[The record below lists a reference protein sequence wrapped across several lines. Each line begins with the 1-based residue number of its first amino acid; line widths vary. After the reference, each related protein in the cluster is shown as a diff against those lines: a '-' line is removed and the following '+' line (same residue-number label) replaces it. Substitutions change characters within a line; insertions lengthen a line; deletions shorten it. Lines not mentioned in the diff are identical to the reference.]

1 MKVSCPRVIIAGTGS
16 GVGKTSVTLALIAVF
31 KKRGLRV
38 QSFKIGPDYLDPTY
52 LSLAS
57 GGPCYN
63 LDGWMTGEDY
73 VRELFADRAATADIA
88 ILEGVMGLFD
98 GSDPVGPEGSTAE
111 IAEWL
116 NAPIL
121 LVVDAY
127 GVARSFA
134 AVVKGYTEFQPQLD
148 IAGVIANHCGSEKHG
163 AWLGES
169 LSAFGLPGLVGALP
183 RGCFPEL
190 PSRHLGLVTADSRNL
205 PDSIISALADAL
217 EMHVDVNAIWNIA
230 GRAPSFEIEAPKQ
243 KIANEEKRVR
253 LGLAFDSAF
262 HFYYPDN
269 LEAMEKAGCEL
280 TRFSPL
286 HDRSLPE
293 ALDAIYLG
301 GGYPE
306 EYAETLA
313 SNATMLDSIR
323 DFAASGK
330 PVYAE
335 CGGLMYL
342 GQGIERIDGKRFEL
356 VGILPVWTKMLDRL
370 KSLGYVEVTLAEDS
384 LFGKRGTSFRG
395 HEFHYSELLEDPSGH
410 DGWRTAYRISR
421 RRVDAV
427 ANEGFQLGKVLA
439 SYVHAHLASKSE
451 LVNHFVSLCQDK

>member
-1 MKVSCPRVIIAGTGS
+1 MKVSCPRIIIAGTGS
-16 GVGKTSVTLALIAVF
+16 GVGKTSVTLALIAVLRR
-31 KKRGLRV
+31 RGLRV

-52 LSLAS
+52 LHIAS
-57 GGPCYN
+57 GSPCYN

-73 VRELFADRAATADIA
+73 VRELFADRGATADIA
-88 ILEGVMGLFD
+88 VIEGVMGLFD
-98 GSDPVGPEGSTAE
+98 GSDPVRSEGSTAE
-111 IAEWL
+111 IAAWL

-134 AVVKGYTEFQPQLD
+134 AIVKGYTEFQPLLN

-163 AWLGES
+163 TWLGES

-205 PDSIISALADAL
+205 PDTLISVLADAL
-217 EMHVDVNAIWNIA
+217 ERYVDVDAIWNIA
-230 GRAPSFEIEAPKQ
+230 RKAPSLDIEAPKRE
-243 KIANEEKRVR
+243 IVNYAKRAR

-269 LEAMEKAGCEL
+269 LEAMERAGCEL
-280 TRFSPL
+280 IRFSPL
-286 HDRSLPE
+286 YDESLPE
-293 ALDAIYLG
+293 GVEAVYFG

-306 EYAETLA
+306 EHAETLA
-313 SNATMLDSIR
+313 SNTTMLDSIKR
-323 DFAASGK
+323 FAESGK

-342 GQGIERIDGKRFEL
+342 CRGIERVDGKRFEL
-356 VGILPVWTKMLDRL
+356 AGILPVWTKMLDRL

-384 LFGKRGTSFRG
+384 LFGKRGASFRG
-395 HEFHYSELLEDPSGH
+395 HEFHYSELLEDPSGYN
-410 DGWRTAYRISR
+410 GWRTAYRISR

-427 ANEGFQLGKVLA
+427 SAEGFQLGKVLA
-439 SYVHAHLASKSE
+439 SYVHAHLASRWE
-451 LVNHFVSLCQDK
+451 LVNHFVSLCQAQ